1 MWKRRVLRRGGR
13 GEEFDVKQEEEEGDY
28 RTRKKVDVVEKLQAS

>member
-13 GEEFDVKQEEEEGDY
+13 GEEFDVEQEKGDY